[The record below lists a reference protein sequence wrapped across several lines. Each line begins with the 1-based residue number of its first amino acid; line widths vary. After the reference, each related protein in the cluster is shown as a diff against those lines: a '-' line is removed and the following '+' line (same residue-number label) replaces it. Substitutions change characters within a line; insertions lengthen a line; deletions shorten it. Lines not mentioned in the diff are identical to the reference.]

1 MFTEPR
7 ILRDAQ
13 AMSDCDLQQL
23 LDLVALPE
31 PILTDREISDY
42 LKLSSHFEEVRS

>member
-13 AMSDCDLQQL
+13 FMSDCGFQQL

-42 LKLSSHFEEVRS
+42 LKPSSRFEEVRP

>member
-7 ILRDAQ
+7 LLRDAL
-13 AMSDCDLQQL
+13 AISDCGFQQL

-42 LKLSSHFEEVRS
+42 LKPSSRFEEVRP